1 VSLVLC
7 YWKLHASLFVKLHAS
22 WHIHFFF
29 LVKCKNK
36 VLYCTFS
43 CEIII
48 SQPNCLNW
56 IFQDAWDIL
65 LILLVDI
72 CVILCR
78 TILLFLYCVFLA
90 SVFSSKIYLL
100 VNLLGPNILS
110 FMSNIFSLFYQSVLL
125 SLVDIHSKKY
135 VSYFFHAPVQLDKT
149 FFQSGSLYKF
159 QLHLTKGCKSWL
171 NS

>member
-1 VSLVLC
+1 
-7 YWKLHASLFVKLHAS
+7 
-22 WHIHFFF
+22 
-29 LVKCKNK
+29 
-36 VLYCTFS
+36 LYCTFS

-90 SVFSSKIYLL
+90 SVFSSKIYL